1 MSTAQKLFIKSRRK
15 TLGFSHRDIR
25 RVPFVGLGHRGAVA
39 IDQMFYLCDTRTIH
53 EMSRAGISDEE
64 TIDAGFAKTQE
75 ELSLMKSY
83 KFRLYPTKKQVEILQ
98 WTLDRCRALYN
109 AALQERRDAYDR
121 GVRQHPNYYDE
132 DARKELSKK
141 HAVGYNE

>member
-1 MSTAQKLFIKSRRK
+1 MRYQEQVFLTKKQLM
-15 TLGFSHRDIR
+15 
-25 RVPFVGLGHRGAVA
+25 PGLPA
-39 IDQMFYLCDTRTIH
+39 
-53 EMSRAGISDEE
+53 
-64 TIDAGFAKTQE
+64 TQE

-83 KFRLYPTKKQVEILQ
+83 KFRLYPTKKQVETLQ

-109 AALQERRDAYDR
+109 AALQEHRDAYDR

-141 HAVGYNE
+141 HAVGYNEQATQLAFDQGD